1 MTFINA
7 LQIILEKEKIDEK
20 IEEKIISLEEYFL
33 QKNIE
38 LEFLENEILL
48 LNKNFIDDEKI
59 SFANYLEE
67 WKKMKNFLLENNLAN
82 LANYKNYFK
91 IKKIVFSENNEEID
105 LNQFIAEVPKDDKKL
120 LAVDSFL
127 KNIKK

>member
-82 LANYKNYFK
+82 LENYKNYFK

>member
-91 IKKIVFSENNEEID
+91 IKKIAFSENNEEID